1 MLHDDERTADSL
13 GDRAVRSHPADP
25 DDRAALRTLALTAHE
40 CQVLAAAAYRRAELA
55 YVESDT
61 VEQAHQLDRALY
73 WQIAAGDK
81 P

>member
-1 MLHDDERTADSL
+1 M
-13 GDRAVRSHPADP
+13 RSHPADP

-55 YVESDT
+55 HVESDT
-61 VEQAHQLDRALY
+61 VEQAHQLDRAYY